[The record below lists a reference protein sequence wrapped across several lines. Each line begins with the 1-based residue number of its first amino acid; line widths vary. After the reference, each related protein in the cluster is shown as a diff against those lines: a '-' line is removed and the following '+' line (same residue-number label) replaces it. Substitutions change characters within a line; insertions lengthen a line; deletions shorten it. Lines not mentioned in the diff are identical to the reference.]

1 MGYTDKQHSLKTYT
15 MTKLPEFSCPICATK
30 LLKIDNSLV
39 CENKHMFDYAKE
51 GYINLLP
58 VQLKNSLQPG
68 DDKNMVLSRR
78 EFLLLGHYDFLR
90 QAIVHTLLTLAHR
103 NIVDLGCGEGYYTD
117 CIQSQV
123 IDTNV
128 YGVDISKSAVKYAA
142 KRNKQV
148 HYCVATN
155 SHTPFAD
162 NFSDIII
169 NVFAP
174 LVGKECQRILTEQG
188 RILSVSPG
196 AKHLIELKEIIY
208 DTAQLHDA
216 ATPPDGFELADKQD
230 IEQTIILDKQTD
242 IENLLTM
249 TPFGWKISEQNKQ
262 RLLSQLPF
270 QLTLSFT
277 LNQFTLSA

>member
-1 MGYTDKQHSLKTYT
+1 
-15 MTKLPEFSCPICATK
+15 MTKLPEFHCPICFTK
-30 LLKIDNSLV
+30 LQKTGNSLV
-39 CENKHMFDYAKE
+39 CDNKHMFDYAKE
-51 GYINLLP
+51 GYVNLLP

-68 DDKNMVLSRR
+68 DDKNMVLARR

-90 QAIVHTLLTLAHR
+90 QALVKTLLSLTKKTLPHN
-103 NIVDLGCGEGYYTD
+103 NIIDLGCGEGYYTD
-117 CIQSQV
+117 FIQSQV
-123 IDTNV
+123 KMDQAEDTNV

-162 NFSDIII
+162 EFSDLIV

-174 LVGKECQRILTEQG
+174 LIGKECKRILSSQG

-196 AKHLIELKEIIY
+196 AKHLIELKQYIY
-208 DTAQLHDA
+208 DTPELHNA
-216 ATPPDGFELADKQD
+216 ATPPEGFELADKQD
-230 IEQTIILDKQTD
+230 IEQTVVLDNPTD

-262 RLLSQLPF
+262 NLLQNLPF
-270 QLTLSFT
+270 SLTLSFT
-277 LNQFTLSA
+277 LNQFVLAN

>member
-1 MGYTDKQHSLKTYT
+1 
-15 MTKLPEFSCPICATK
+15 MTKLPQFSCPICFTQ
-30 LLKIDNSLV
+30 LLKTDNSLV

-68 DDKNMVLSRR
+68 DDKNMVLARR
-78 EFLLLGHYDFLR
+78 AFLSLGHYDFLR
-90 QAIVHTLLTLAHR
+90 QALVKSLLTLPHN
-103 NIVDLGCGEGYYTD
+103 NIIDLGCGEGYYTD
-117 CIQSQV
+117 SIQSQV
-123 IDTNV
+123 VETNV

-155 SHTPFAD
+155 SHTPFSD
-162 NFSDIII
+162 NFSDLIV

-174 LVGKECQRILTEQG
+174 LVGKECQRVLTEQG

-196 AKHLIELKEIIY
+196 AKHLIELKRIIY
-208 DTAQLHDA
+208 DTPQLHDA
-216 ATPPDGFELADKQD
+216 ATPPDGFELAVQHD
-230 IEQTIILDKQTD
+230 IEQVIVLDNKGD

-262 RLLSQLPF
+262 SLLSQLPF

-277 LNQFTLSA
+277 LNQFVLAKS

>member
-1 MGYTDKQHSLKTYT
+1 
-15 MTKLPEFSCPICATK
+15 
-30 LLKIDNSLV
+30 
-39 CENKHMFDYAKE
+39 MFDFAKE

-68 DDKNMVLSRR
+68 DDKNMVLARR

-90 QAIVHTLLTLAHR
+90 QALVKTLLSLPHN
-103 NIVDLGCGEGYYTD
+103 NIIDLGCGEGYYTD
-117 CIQSQV
+117 FIQSQTPE
-123 IDTNV
+123 TNV

-155 SHTPFAD
+155 SHVPFAD
-162 NFSDIII
+162 NFSDIIV

-174 LVGKECQRILTEQG
+174 LIGKECQRVLNDKG

-196 AKHLIELKEIIY
+196 AQHLIELKQCIY
-208 DTAQLHDA
+208 DTPELHDA
-216 ATPPDGFELADKQD
+216 AKPPEGFALADKQD
-230 IEQTIILDKQTD
+230 IEQQVILNNPTD
-242 IENLLTM
+242 VENLLTM

-262 RLLSQLPF
+262 SLLSQLPF

-277 LNQFTLSA
+277 LNQFTLTK